1 MLDTREADRPITGEW
16 GFFGQGAAASGHG
29 QTRRARKKLHRT
41 ARLPNR
47 DLRDTGS
54 ADGSDPRG
62 NHRVPVSAEE
72 AARRVDELRARL
84 RDALYRYHVL
94 SDPDISDAEYDELMR
109 ELERLEEDFPD
120 LRTDDSPTQ
129 TVGAPHAAAFAP
141 VRHRVAMLSLDN
153 AFTREEL
160 AAWGRR
166 TERLVGDVAAY
177 VCELKIDGVAVSLQ
191 YERGRLVRAATRGD
205 GLVGDDIT
213 PNVRT
218 IANVPQRLTLDD
230 PPAAFEVRGEIYFP
244 TAAFEQL
251 NRQMAEEGKQVYA
264 NPRNTASGA
273 LRQKDPKV
281 TASRPMVLLCHS
293 FGLAEGMRFA
303 SHSEFL
309 AYCERAGLP
318 VADQTTRVST
328 LEEVEA
334 FVANWAEHRHD
345 LEYEIDGVVV
355 KVDATGQQEELGHT
369 SKAPRWAIAYKYPPE
384 ERTTLLKDIMVS
396 IGRTGVATPFA
407 VLEPVLVAGSTV
419 SQATLHNQDEVA
431 RRDVRPGD
439 TVFVRKAGD
448 VIPEVVGP
456 VLTKRRKGARRWRFP
471 ANCPQCGT
479 RLVRPEGESATRC
492 PNTTGCPAQ
501 RWGTLLHFASRGAMD
516 IEHLGD
522 RTVLALIDA
531 GKLHDAADIYRITT
545 EDLAELPGFK
555 DKSIANL
562 LGAIQASKQ
571 RSLAALL
578 VGLSIR
584 HVGGTVATLLANRL
598 KSLEAIAAAGEQ
610 ELAAVDGVGPTIAA
624 SVAAWF
630 ADEGNRDLVR
640 RLTEA
645 GVNTKA
651 DGREGGDLPQ
661 VLAGKAL
668 VLTGGLEG
676 FTRDDAVRAIEERG
690 GRVASSVSKKTD
702 HVVVGSDPGSKAA
715 KAAEL
720 GVSILDEAAFRE
732 LLERGEVGGG

>member
-1 MLDTREADRPITGEW
+1 MP
-16 GFFGQGAAASGHG
+16 
-29 QTRRARKKLHRT
+29 
-41 ARLPNR
+41 
-47 DLRDTGS
+47 
-54 ADGSDPRG
+54 
-62 NHRVPVSAEE
+62 VPAEE

-94 SDPDISDAEYDELMR
+94 SDPDISDAEYDELFR
-109 ELERLEEDFPD
+109 ELERLEQDYPD

-129 TVGAPHAAAFAP
+129 TVGAPQAGAFAP
-141 VRHRVAMLSLDN
+141 ARHRVPMLSLDN
-153 AFTREEL
+153 AFSTEEL

-166 TERLVGDVAAY
+166 TERIVGDVPAY
-177 VCELKIDGVAVSLQ
+177 VCELKIDGVAVSIQ

-230 PPAAFEVRGEIYFP
+230 PPPAFEVRGEIYFP
-244 TAAFEQL
+244 ASGFEAL
-251 NRQMAEEGKQVYA
+251 NQQMTDEGKQVYA
-264 NPRNTASGA
+264 NPRNAASGS

-281 TASRPMVLLCHS
+281 TGSRQLAMLCHS
-293 FGLAEGMRFA
+293 FGLAEGMRFP

-309 AYCERAGLP
+309 AYCQRAGLP
-318 VADQTTRVST
+318 VAAETTRVST

-334 FVANWAEHRHD
+334 FVARWAEHRHD

-355 KVDATGQQEELGHT
+355 KVDRTGQQEELGRT
-369 SKAPRWAIAYKYPPE
+369 SKAPRWAIAYKFPPE
-384 ERTTLLKDIMVS
+384 ERTTLLKDIKVS

-407 VLEPVLVAGSTV
+407 ELEPVVVAGSTIAL
-419 SQATLHNQDEVA
+419 ATLHNQDEVV

-439 TVFVRKAGD
+439 TVYVRKAGD

-456 VLTKRRKGARRWRFP
+456 VLTKRPKGTRRWKFP
-471 ANCPQCGT
+471 RTCPECGT
-479 RLVRPEGESATRC
+479 PLVRPEGESATRC

-501 RWGTLLHFASRGAMD
+501 RWGTLVHFAGRGAMD
-516 IEHLGD
+516 IEHLGEK
-522 RTVLALIDA
+522 TVAALITA
-531 GKLHDAADIYRITT
+531 GKLHDAADIYRITA

-555 DKSIANL
+555 DKAIANL
-562 LGAIQASKQ
+562 LEAVEASRQ
-571 RSLAALL
+571 RPLERLL

-584 HVGGTVATLLANRL
+584 HVGGTVAILLANRM
-598 KSLEAIAAAGEQ
+598 KSLEAIADAGEE

-630 ADEGNRDLVR
+630 ADEDNRDLVG
-640 RLTEA
+640 RLVQA

-651 DGREGGDLPQ
+651 DGQEVAELPQ
-661 VLAGKAL
+661 TLAGRTF

-676 FTRDDAVRAIEERG
+676 FTREEATGAIEGRG
-690 GRVASSVSKKTD
+690 GRVTSTVSKKTSY
-702 HVVVGSDPGSKAA
+702 VVVGADPGSKADR
-715 KAAEL
+715 AAEL
-720 GVSILDEAAFRE
+720 GVPTLDEAGFAA
-732 LLERGEVGGG
+732 LLERGEAADQDE